1 MLTRK
6 PRYSKLEPVNSF
18 KDWLHSVNLRV
29 TADYLTVR
37 SLETKH
43 CFMVKSILKELSQ
56 GGGDFLKKEIS
67 STLAPQRQPLPS

>member
-1 MLTRK
+1 MLTKK

-43 CFMVKSILKELSQ
+43 CFMVKELSQ